1 MYHKLAGISCNCLK
15 INQIRDRN
23 QSEDVELMNWV
34 LLVISCDTSRRGV
47 TNTQRISDSP
57 LILDQPLFVCLSQTN
72 NDDHIFFFNYIN
84 INNFAQ
90 ISIAPKTNNRMVKI
104 AMIALN

>member
-23 QSEDVELMNWV
+23 QSVNVELMNWV

-57 LILDQPLFVCLSQTN
+57 IILDQPSFVCLSQTSN
-72 NDDHIFFFNYIN
+72 NGHMYLFSYVN

-90 ISIAPKTNNRMVKI
+90 NSIPPKT
-104 AMIALN
+104 AW